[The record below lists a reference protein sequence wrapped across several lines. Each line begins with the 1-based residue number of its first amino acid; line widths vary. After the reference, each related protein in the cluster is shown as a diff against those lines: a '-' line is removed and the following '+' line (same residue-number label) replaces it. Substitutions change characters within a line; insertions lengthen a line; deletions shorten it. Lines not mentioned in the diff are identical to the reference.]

1 MSTGSISEDGDM
13 SDINITQSSENDDD
27 NDGGQSEPRNSVTPG
42 GGVGGDDKHQPRAK
56 SDMSESGMSGT
67 GTDYDEEDG
76 EMDPLARL
84 LTTPTR
90 EDE

>member
-1 MSTGSISEDGDM
+1 MDMNMSSGSISEDGDI
-13 SDINITQSSENDDD
+13 SDVNITQSSENDDD
-27 NDGGQSEPRNSVTPG
+27 NEGGQTEARHSLTPG
-42 GGVGGDDKHQPRAK
+42 GGGSGKNQQK
-56 SDMSESGMSGT
+56 SDMSESGMS